1 MSGRR
6 LSLCERT
13 ASVAFRSARVALLSR
28 SERRLRE
35 LEDETVSKHKHHEHP
50 PGPADELAA
59 EQTPPAEKAAAESAA
74 PAAQADPAAAL
85 RAELQQAKD
94 RELRAHAELE
104 NYRKRAHRQIEEERR
119 YANLPLMTE
128 LLPVWD
134 NVHRAIDAAQ
144 KTPDVAALLHGFR
157 LVADQLA
164 GVLAKHHCLPI
175 AALHEP
181 FDPHRHQAI
190 AQQPSAEYAPNTVL
204 LVTQEGFQLHDRVVR
219 PSQVIVSTA
228 TE

>member
-1 MSGRR
+1 
-6 LSLCERT
+6 
-13 ASVAFRSARVALLSR
+13 VWK
-28 SERRLRE
+28 
-35 LEDETVSKHKHHEHP
+35 DKHKPHP
-50 PGPADELAA
+50 PEPAA
-59 EQTPPAEKAAAESAA
+59 EQAPAVDAVEAAA
-74 PAAQADPAAAL
+74 PAQPDPAAAL

-104 NYRKRAHRQIEEERR
+104 NYRKRAHRQIEDERR
-119 YANLPLMTE
+119 YANLPLMKE
-128 LLPVWD
+128 LLPVLD

-144 KTPDVAALLHGFR
+144 KTPDVDALLQGFR
-157 LVADQLA
+157 LVAEQLEGA
-164 GVLAKHHCLPI
+164 LARHHCLPI

-190 AQQPSAEYAPNTVL
+190 AQQPSAEHPANTVL

-228 TE
+228 SEDRSAGVPPA